1 MSFITSGLLKKGILL
16 MFDWL
21 ANPNRF
27 NRITEKIQPYILL
40 IAITTLI
47 SGLYFGL
54 FDSPKDYQQ
63 GDAVRIMY
71 VHVPSAWLASFLYFS
86 LAISCV
92 FYLVWKHPLADLVS
106 SSIAPIGA
114 LFSALTL
121 VTGSLWGKPMWGTW
135 WVWDAR
141 LTSML
146 VLFFF
151 YLGYILLSNAFERKI
166 DGSKTA
172 SVLAIVGLINLPIVK
187 FSVDWWHTLHQPASI
202 IKIGGPSIDDK
213 MLLPLIL
220 MIFAL
225 SFFSLY
231 MIILNVKTKLIEKK
245 CEALLLKSN
254 LEEISKTG

>member
-1 MSFITSGLLKKGILL
+1 MFKERFLL

>member
-1 MSFITSGLLKKGILL
+1 

>member
-1 MSFITSGLLKKGILL
+1 

-27 NRITEKIQPYILL
+27 NKITEKIQPYILL

-121 VTGSLWGKPMWGTW
+121 FTGSLWGKPMWGTW

-254 LEEISKTG
+254 LEEISKIG

>member
-1 MSFITSGLLKKGILL
+1 

-27 NRITEKIQPYILL
+27 NKITEKIQPYILL

-231 MIILNVKTKLIEKK
+231 LIILNVKTKLIEKK

-254 LEEISKTG
+254 LDEISKTG

>member
-1 MSFITSGLLKKGILL
+1 
-16 MFDWL
+16 
-21 ANPNRF
+21 
-27 NRITEKIQPYILL
+27 
-40 IAITTLI
+40 
-47 SGLYFGL
+47 
-54 FDSPKDYQQ
+54 
-63 GDAVRIMY
+63 MY

-231 MIILNVKTKLIEKK
+231 LIILNVKTKLIEKK

-254 LEEISKTG
+254 LEEISKVG

>member
-1 MSFITSGLLKKGILL
+1 

-27 NRITEKIQPYILL
+27 NKITEKIQPYILL

-54 FDSPKDYQQ
+54 YDSPKDYQQ

-151 YLGYILLSNAFERKI
+151 YLGYMLLSNAFERKI

-254 LEEISKTG
+254 LEEISKIG

>member
-1 MSFITSGLLKKGILL
+1 

-27 NRITEKIQPYILL
+27 NRITEKIQPYILFITI
-40 IAITTLI
+40 IALI

-114 LFSALTL
+114 LFSVLTL

>member
-1 MSFITSGLLKKGILL
+1 

-27 NRITEKIQPYILL
+27 NRITEKIQPCILF
-40 IAITTLI
+40 ITIITLI

-151 YLGYILLSNAFERKI
+151 YLGYILLSNSFERKI

-213 MLLPLIL
+213 MLLPLTL
-220 MIFAL
+220 MIIAL

-231 MIILNVKTKLIEKK
+231 LIILNVKTKLIEKK

>member
-1 MSFITSGLLKKGILL
+1 

-27 NRITEKIQPYILL
+27 NKITEKIQPCILF
-40 IAITTLI
+40 ITIITLI

-86 LAISCV
+86 LAISCL

-151 YLGYILLSNAFERKI
+151 YLGYILLSNSFERKI

-213 MLLPLIL
+213 MLLPLML

-225 SFFSLY
+225 SFFFFIYVNFERKNQINS
-231 MIILNVKTKLIEKK
+231 KK
-245 CEALLLKSN
+245 M
-254 LEEISKTG
+254 

>member
-1 MSFITSGLLKKGILL
+1 

-27 NRITEKIQPYILL
+27 NKITEKIQPYILL

-86 LAISCV
+86 LAMSCV

-146 VLFFF
+146 ILFFF

-225 SFFSLY
+225 SFFSIY
-231 MIILNVKTKLIEKK
+231 MVILNVKTKLIEKK

-254 LEEISKTG
+254 LEEISKIG

>member
-1 MSFITSGLLKKGILL
+1 

-27 NRITEKIQPYILL
+27 NRITKRLQPFILF
-40 IAITTLI
+40 IAIITLF

-54 FDSPKDYQQ
+54 YDSPKDYQQ

-71 VHVPSAWLASFLYFS
+71 VHVPSAWLATFLYFS

-187 FSVDWWHTLHQPASI
+187 FSVDWWNTLHQPASI

-220 MIFAL
+220 MFFAL

-231 MIILNVKTKLIEKK
+231 LIILNVKTKLIEKK

-254 LEEISKTG
+254 LEEISKAG

>member
-1 MSFITSGLLKKGILL
+1 

-27 NRITEKIQPYILL
+27 NRITEKTQPFILF
-40 IAITTLI
+40 IAIIALF

-172 SVLAIVGLINLPIVK
+172 SVLAIAVSYTHLTLPTTPYV
-187 FSVDWWHTLHQPASI
+187 
-202 IKIGGPSIDDK
+202 
-213 MLLPLIL
+213 
-220 MIFAL
+220 
-225 SFFSLY
+225 
-231 MIILNVKTKLIEKK
+231 
-245 CEALLLKSN
+245 
-254 LEEISKTG
+254 

>member
-1 MSFITSGLLKKGILL
+1 

-27 NRITEKIQPYILL
+27 NKITEKIQPYILL

-231 MIILNVKTKLIEKK
+231 LIILNVKTKLIEKK

-254 LEEISKTG
+254 LEEISKQVKI